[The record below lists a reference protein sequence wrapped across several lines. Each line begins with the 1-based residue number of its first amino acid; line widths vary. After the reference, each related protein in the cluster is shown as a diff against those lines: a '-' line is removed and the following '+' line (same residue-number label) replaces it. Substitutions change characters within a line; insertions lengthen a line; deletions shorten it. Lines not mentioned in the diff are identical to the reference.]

1 MQVQRVGADGQGQY
15 ARLQGEMIRGLQGS
29 VTEADIVQVL
39 YAGLHPV
46 LGFDVINLQVLEH
59 EGWYH
64 SVAVERGVLQDIRRR
79 LISETSLGHLYE
91 QPRTTIIDARPGPE
105 YSYVVT
111 RSPGGDRNPRLVIW
125 VPVLHQDR
133 PLGSIS
139 YQLYE
144 HREVSPEE
152 VSLLEQVHSQLGVL
166 VYNAYLNELTRNQA
180 VSLSALN
187 AIARGLSAT
196 HDEPGVAGALFTTL
210 GQLLS
215 LDRLELAI
223 LDDGSPG
230 KVRLWSVE
238 AGTAPELT
246 EVTLRSSR
254 LGRLRSVLRG
264 GPSSIDEVASLARV
278 PIVEGGIVRAALA
291 IQSERPEAYERSTL
305 SFLEQVAGEV
315 VLALRNAW
323 SYAALEAQRRRLE
336 VVNTV
341 GRRLA
346 SSLDLWSIVRTL
358 REELAR
364 HMQFDSFML
373 ALLDETPEGPIL
385 TGYVHDSGE
394 EQVLPS
400 VPLNRGG
407 PSREAYETGE
417 PVLIRRSPWAT
428 RMERQ
433 RDPTQQRVQGDQAL
447 LVVTRPRA
455 RRRVAARSMIWV
467 PARSGDRITAL
478 LTLQSYR
485 TDVFDDWHVRLLED
499 VAAHVGLALANAEH
513 FSAARTERSRLAAL
527 HELDMGVVGAG
538 DEQSIA
544 EAFFAAAR
552 SFLGP
557 SVGMLFG
564 YLDSGDHVIGWRAW
578 GWEAA
583 RPVAT
588 RPGAESE
595 LLNRLVGEGK
605 TVALSLDSKDEV
617 RIWRVPDASAA
628 MQVVATPIRYGSRI
642 TGVLVMGRPGDT
654 SFTEDE
660 IRFLE
665 NAAPVAAIAMRT
677 VRLHLAQEVA
687 LAHSVRLQEVAGLAG
702 HDLSSVARS
711 VAEQAG
717 AMLNA
722 AGVACW
728 AFDHESRAIASG
740 ATGDASSLRVLA
752 WSGRSEDRGWEE
764 APRSPVASQRQ
775 QGAWTLI
782 PLWYADRL
790 VGAIGAVRTLH
801 ALDELGGAAV
811 DFARH
816 AAIAIE
822 NARLAEETR
831 GRIRTLEAIAAFSEL
846 DLALPARALTEM
858 GRLIA
863 SALVHVRGALW
874 LLEEGELVC
883 VSQAAR
889 PRLRLRNQARLLEAV
904 RTGTGGRVL
913 RQLLRDE
920 PQRPGEE
927 AAPPPTAEML
937 VVPVMVS
944 DRPGGLLS
952 AEPTEAIAEIRR
964 LMWVLASQAGVV
976 LTRLELVATLNQQA
990 NTMDAILRHSP
1001 VGVVLQTGDGRVEF
1015 ANPAIQRIYGVA
1027 EDELAGRTM
1036 QAVYRRAGAAVVEQ
1050 VEVGEGTPKELSL
1063 RDRVIEVRQVRI
1075 PGTGDQPEWVLTL
1088 HEDVTQERRLQ
1099 EAKDLMLRAIGH
1111 EVRSPAAA
1119 MRGTIASLLQWHEVM
1134 DPQQR
1139 RALLE
1144 QSYEQSQRLLALVE
1158 GQLIV
1163 SQLETGGF
1171 QPNPEPVPL
1180 RRSVDETLAL
1190 LRHRYGERTE
1200 AIEIDLPQTLPQA
1213 RCEPTHLGQVLVNL
1227 LGNALE
1233 YTQGASIQ
1241 LRARQRGRWLEV
1253 AVRDRGAGVPPERV
1267 DTLFTKLTPAGQK
1280 RARGGLGLGL
1290 YLCRLVVERSF
1301 GGRIWL
1307 DQTSPG
1313 GSTFKFRVPAA
1324 MEPASGAGDAAL
1336 TR

>member
-1 MQVQRVGADGQGQY
+1 MQATRAGRGRERGY
-15 ARLQGEMIRGLQGS
+15 ARLRSELIRSLQGS
-29 VTEADIVQVL
+29 ATEADIVQVL

-46 LGFDVINLQVLEH
+46 LGFDVINMQVLEH

-64 SVAVERGVLQDIRRR
+64 SVVVERGVLQDVRRR
-79 LISETSLGHLYE
+79 SLAESSFGHLYDH
-91 QPRTTIIDARPGPE
+91 PRTTIIGAATASE
-105 YSYVVT
+105 YSNVKG
-111 RSPGGDRNPRLVIW
+111 RSPGLNRSPRLAIW
-125 VPVLHQDR
+125 VPLLHQER
-133 PLGSIS
+133 PVGSIS
-139 YQLYE
+139 YQGYE
-144 HREVSPEE
+144 SRPVSPEE

-187 AIARGLSAT
+187 AIARALSAT
-196 HDEPGVAGALFTTL
+196 HDELGVAGALFTTL

-215 LDRLELAI
+215 LERLELGI
-223 LDDGSPG
+223 LDERSPG
-230 KVRLWSVE
+230 KVRLLSVE
-238 AGTAPELT
+238 TGANPELT
-246 EVTLRSSR
+246 ELTLRSSR
-254 LGRLRSVLRG
+254 LARLRAVLQG
-264 GPSSIDEVASLARV
+264 GQPSIDDVGSVARV
-278 PIVEGGIVRAALA
+278 PIAEGGIVRAGLA
-291 IQSERPEAYERSTL
+291 IQSDRPEAYERSTL

-346 SSLDLWSIVRTL
+346 SSLDRWSIVRTL
-358 REELAR
+358 REGLAR
-364 HMQFDSFML
+364 HMEFDSFML
-373 ALLDETPEGPIL
+373 ALVDETPEGPTL

-400 VPLNRGG
+400 VPLNKGG

-417 PVLIRRSPWAT
+417 PVLIRRSPWAA
-428 RMERQ
+428 RLERQ
-433 RDPTQQRVQGDQAL
+433 RDPAQQQVQGDHAL

-485 TDVFDDWHVRLLED
+485 ADVFDEWHVRLLED

-513 FSAARTERSRLAAL
+513 FSAATTERRRLAAL

-538 DEQSIA
+538 DERSIA
-544 EAFFAAAR
+544 EAFFGAAR

-557 SVGMLFG
+557 AVGMVLG
-564 YLDSGDHVIGWRAW
+564 YLDSGERVIGWRAW
-578 GWEAA
+578 GREAPRPVAA
-583 RPVAT
+583 RPS
-588 RPGAESE
+588 PESD
-595 LLNRLVGEGK
+595 LLHRLVGEGR
-605 TVALSLDSKDEV
+605 TVALRLESNDEV
-617 RIWRVPDASAA
+617 RIWRPPDSGAA
-628 MQVVATPIRYGSRI
+628 MQLVATPIRYGNRM
-642 TGVLVMGRPGDT
+642 TGVLVIGRPGD
-654 SFTEDE
+654 SPFSEDE
-660 IRFLE
+660 VRFLE
-665 NAAPVAAIAMRT
+665 TAAPVVAIALRT
-677 VRLHLAQEVA
+677 VRLHLAQELA

-702 HDLSSVARS
+702 HDLSSVAGR

-728 AFDHESRAIASG
+728 AFDHESRVIASG

-752 WSGRSEDRGWEE
+752 WSGRSDDRGWEQ
-764 APRSPVASQRQ
+764 APRGPLASPRQ
-775 QGAWTLI
+775 HGAWTLI

-874 LLEEGELVC
+874 LLDEGDLVC
-883 VSQAAR
+883 VSQPTR
-889 PRLRLRNQARLLEAV
+889 PRLRVRNKAKLLEAV

-913 RQLLRDE
+913 RQLLREERPRPREE
-920 PQRPGEE
+920 PE
-927 AAPPPTAEML
+927 PPAAEML

-944 DRPGGLLS
+944 GSPGGLLS
-952 AEPTEAIAEIRR
+952 AEPAEAMAEIRR

-976 LTRLELVATLNQQA
+976 LTRLDLVATLNQQA
-990 NTMDAILRHSP
+990 KTMDAVLRHSP
-1001 VGVVLQTGDGRVEF
+1001 VGVVLETGAGRVEF
-1015 ANPAIQRIYGVA
+1015 ANSAIQRIYGVTEA
-1027 EDELAGRTM
+1027 ELAGRTM
-1036 QAVYRRAGAAVVEQ
+1036 QAVYRRCGAIVVERAD
-1050 VEVGEGTPKELSL
+1050 VGPGAPLELRL
-1063 RDRVIEVRQVRI
+1063 RDRVIEVRQVQI
-1075 PGTGDQPEWVLTL
+1075 PGTGDQPEGLLTL

-1119 MRGTIASLLQWHEVM
+1119 MRGTIASLLQWHDVM
-1134 DPQQR
+1134 DSEQR
-1139 RALLE
+1139 RSLLE

-1158 GQLIV
+1158 GQLII
-1163 SQLETGGF
+1163 SQLETGRF
-1171 QPNPEPVPL
+1171 QPNPELVPL
-1180 RRSVDETLAL
+1180 RRSVDETVAL
-1190 LRHRYGERTE
+1190 LRHRYGERIQT
-1200 AIEIDLPQTLPQA
+1200 IEIDLPPTLPPA

-1233 YTQGASIQ
+1233 YTQETAIQ

-1253 AVRDRGAGVPPERV
+1253 TVRDHGGGVPAERV
-1267 DTLFTKLTPAGQK
+1267 DTLFTKLAPAGQK

-1307 DQTSPG
+1307 DRTGPDG
-1313 GSTFKFRVPAA
+1313 TAFKFRVPAA
-1324 MEPASGAGDAAL
+1324 MEPASGVEGAAL